1 MFLDTN
7 RDESGPLEA
16 LTVFSV
22 ILECQTC
29 PRGHLYPLH
38 PCKKQKKTNI
48 LCNTCE
54 RKVCP
59 QIHIPNVFCKQ
70 SGKSAGSGKAECWS
84 SPSLSLPTRCFV
96 LRHYYLN
103 PSPDSCTINQK

>member
-7 RDESGPLEA
+7 RDESGLLEA

-38 PCKKQKKTNI
+38 PCKKHKKTNI
-48 LCNTCE
+48 LYNTRE

-59 QIHIPNVFCKQ
+59 QLHNPNVFYKTVWEICGEVEML
-70 SGKSAGSGKAECWS
+70 SV
-84 SPSLSLPTRCFV
+84 SLYSVSLYALAV
-96 LRHYYLN
+96 LVLHYLN